1 LFAGETPY
9 DGAMRWIEMAC
20 VLSVAQPLWAGEAKN
35 PLTIDLVSENRS
47 IAAGTTFYVGLHLQH
62 PAGYHTYWKHPG
74 IVGMPTTVEWSLP
87 PGFKAGEIEWPA
99 PESVKMAVYDAQGY
113 HGETLLM
120 VPITAPKEL
129 ASGPVKLEAKV
140 SWMCCGKE
148 CNPASHVP
156 FSIELPVTAG
166 AEMDPPMQALFTAY
180 RAKVPQAESAWTAAV
195 KRVEKKLVIDFAN
208 AGRPVKELAALGEVR
223 FFTEDGQVDSD
234 EDQVVTLQPGGALQ
248 LELTISEYAPENPVS
263 LPGLIYASKGWGAP
277 GPPFYIRVN
286 PGY

>member
-1 LFAGETPY
+1 
-9 DGAMRWIEMAC
+9 MRWIEMAC
-20 VLSVAQPLWAGEAKN
+20 VLSVAQPLWANEAKN
-35 PLTIDLVSENRS
+35 PLTIDLVAENRS
-47 IAAGTTFYVGLHLQH
+47 IAAGATFYVGLRLQH

-87 PGFKAGEIEWPA
+87 AGFTAGEIEWPA
-99 PESVKMAVYDAQGY
+99 PEAVKMAVYDAQGY

-129 ASGPVKLEAKV
+129 AAGSSVKLEAKV

-156 FSIELPVTAG
+156 FSIELPVTAA
-166 AEMDPPMQALFTAY
+166 AEIDPAMQTLFATY
-180 RAKVPQAESAWTAAV
+180 RAKVPKADGAWAATV
-195 KRVEKKLVIDFAN
+195 KRVEKKLVVNFSKSGQPPA
-208 AGRPVKELAALGEVR
+208 VKELAALGEVR

-234 EDQVVTLQPGGALQ
+234 EDQAVSLQPGGAL
-248 LELTISEYAPENPVS
+248 ELRLAVSEYAPENPAS
-263 LPGLIYASKGWGAP
+263 LPGVIYASKGWGAP